1 MISEITFEQLGLSR
15 EILQAVADEGYATP
29 TAIQA
34 EAIPVILAG
43 RDVMASAQTGT
54 GKTAGFTLPLL
65 HRLQGVANTSV
76 SPAKHPVRALIMAP
90 TRELAIQI
98 DESVR
103 KYGKYL
109 PLKVAAIYGGVNMLP
124 QTQSLRNGVEILVAT
139 PGRLLDH
146 IEQKVVNFS
155 KTEILVLDE
164 ADRMLDMG
172 FLPDIKRVMALLP
185 QQRQSLLFSATFSL
199 EIRRL
204 ADSLLK
210 NPVKIEVSRKNT
222 VNESISHVV
231 HLVNPDSKL
240 RLLIHL
246 IKQAELTQA
255 LIFVKTKQSAG
266 KLATLLAQHDITAL
280 AIHGDKNQLQR
291 TQALEAF
298 KLGEVEA
305 LVATDVAAR
314 GLDID
319 KLSHVIN
326 FELPSTPEDYI
337 HRIGRTGRAG
347 SKGKAISL
355 VSEHEKELLTN
366 IERLLNAKL
375 ELIEAPGFIAD
386 TSVPRTRLQREQT
399 AAPRHHSGTHKRSPQ
414 SKQDPIFTQPY
425 IPSSAAAALI
435 NPVESGGDEPHKS
448 VLLSQKQEDT
458 KPLPVLFK
466 MPVKDK
472 KK

>member
-1 MISEITFEQLGLSR
+1 MSVEITFEQLGLSR
-15 EILQAVADEGYATP
+15 EILLAVADEGYVTP
-29 TAIQA
+29 TAIQI
-34 EAIPVILAG
+34 EAIPVILSG
-43 RDVMASAQTGT
+43 QDVMASAQTGT

-65 HRLQGVANTSV
+65 QKLQAFANTSV

-109 PLKVAAIYGGVNMLP
+109 PLKVAAIYGGVNMLA

-146 IEQKVVNFS
+146 VEQKVVNFS
-155 KTEILVLDE
+155 RTEILVLDE

-185 QQRQSLLFSATFSL
+185 RQRQSLLFSATFSV

-222 VNESISHVV
+222 VNESISHVA
-231 HLVNPDSKL
+231 HLVNSDNKL
-240 RLLIHL
+240 KLLIHL
-246 IKQAELTQA
+246 IKQAELSQA

-266 KLATLLAQHDITAL
+266 KLATLLVQHGITAL

-326 FELPSTPEDYI
+326 FELPGTPEDYI

-355 VSEHEKELLTN
+355 VSEHEKELLIN
-366 IERLLNAKL
+366 IERLLNTKL
-375 ELIEAPGFIAD
+375 ELIEVPGFIAD
-386 TSVPRTRLQREQT
+386 APAPAPRTRVQRKQT
-399 AAPRHHSGTHKRSPQ
+399 AASHYPAARKQSPQ

-425 IPSSAAAALI
+425 IPGATGALI
-435 NPVESGGDEPHKS
+435 NSAEAGGDEPRK
-448 VLLSQKQEDT
+448 LILPYKKQEHT
-458 KPLPVLFK
+458 ESLPVLFK
-466 MPVKDK
+466 VPARDK
-472 KK
+472 EN

>member
-1 MISEITFEQLGLSR
+1 MSSEITFAQLGLSV
-15 EILQAVADEGYATP
+15 EILQAVADEGYAIP
-29 TAIQA
+29 TAIQV
-34 EAIPVILAG
+34 EAVPIILAG

-54 GKTAGFTLPLL
+54 GKTAGYTLPLL
-65 HRLQGVANTSV
+65 NRLQAFANTSV

-109 PLKVAAIYGGVNMLP
+109 PLKVAAIYGGVSMPP
-124 QTQSLRNGVEILVAT
+124 QTQILRNGVEILVAT

-146 IEQKVVNFS
+146 VEQKVVNFS
-155 KTEILVLDE
+155 RTEILVLDE

-185 QQRQSLLFSATFSL
+185 GQRQSLLFSATFSV
-199 EIRRL
+199 EIRKL

-210 NPVKIEVSRKNT
+210 NPIKIEVSRKNT

-231 HLVNPDSKL
+231 HLVRSADKL
-240 RLLIHL
+240 KLLVHL
-246 IKQAELTQA
+246 IKQSELTQA

-266 KLATLLAQHDITAL
+266 KLATLLAQHDISAL
-280 AIHGDKNQLQR
+280 AIHGDKNQQQR

-298 KLGEVEA
+298 KLGEIEA

-326 FELPSTPEDYI
+326 FELPGTPEDYI

-355 VSEHEKELLTN
+355 VSEHEKELLVN

-375 ELIEAPGFIAD
+375 ELMDVPGFVAD
-386 TSVPRTRLQREQT
+386 VPVPGSQLQGKKIV
-399 AAPRHHSGTHKRSPQ
+399 APHHSYTRKSSPQ

-425 IPSSAAAALI
+425 VSGGVVAPII
-435 NPVESGGDEPHKS
+435 PVEADGDDSHKS
-448 VLLSQKQEDT
+448 ILPYKKQKDTESLS
-458 KPLPVLFK
+458 VLFK
-466 MPVKDK
+466 VPVRDK
-472 KK
+472 KS

>member
-1 MISEITFEQLGLSR
+1 MTFEQLGLSR
-15 EILQAVADEGYATP
+15 EILQAVADEGYVTP
-29 TAIQA
+29 TAIQTK
-34 EAIPVILAG
+34 AIPVILAG

-65 HRLQGVANTSV
+65 HRLQVFANTSV

-98 DESVR
+98 EESVR
-103 KYGKYL
+103 SYGKYL
-109 PLKVAAIYGGVNMLP
+109 PLRVAAIYGGVNMLP
-124 QTQSLRNGVEILVAT
+124 QTQILRNGVEILVAT

-146 IEQKVVNFS
+146 VEQKVINFS
-155 KTEILVLDE
+155 RTEILVLDE

-172 FLPDIKRVMALLP
+172 FLPDIKRVMTLLP
-185 QQRQSLLFSATFSL
+185 QQRQNLLFSATFSI
-199 EIRRL
+199 EIRKL

-210 NPVKIEVSRKNT
+210 HPVKIEISKENT

-231 HLVNPDSKL
+231 HLVDPDKKF
-240 RLLIHL
+240 RLLLHL
-246 IKQAELTQA
+246 IKQAELIQA

-266 KLATLLAQHDITAL
+266 KLATLLVQHGVAAL

-298 KLGEVEA
+298 KSGEVEI

-347 SKGKAISL
+347 CKGKAISL
-355 VSEHEKELLTN
+355 VSSHEKEYLAN
-366 IERLLNAKL
+366 IERLLNTKL
-375 ELIEAPGFIAD
+375 ELVEVPGFITDLSA
-386 TSVPRTRLQREQT
+386 TKEPQQKEPR
-399 AAPRHHSGTHKRSPQ
+399 AVSRHSDIRKRSLKP
-414 SKQDPIFTQPY
+414 KQDPIFTQPY
-425 IPSSAAAALI
+425 KPAGVAVTPKNLVGSS
-435 NPVESGGDEPHKS
+435 GDEADKS
-448 VLLSQKQEDT
+448 ILLYKRQQKAES
-458 KPLPVLFK
+458 LPALFRV
-466 MPVKDK
+466 PIK
-472 KK
+472 KKD

>member
-1 MISEITFEQLGLSR
+1 MRSEITFDQLGLSR
-15 EILQAVADEGYATP
+15 EILQAVAGEGYLTP

-43 RDVMASAQTGT
+43 QDVMASAQTGT

-65 HRLQGVANTSV
+65 HRLQEFANTSV
-76 SPAKHPVRALIMAP
+76 SPARHPVRALIMAP

-98 DESVR
+98 EESVR
-103 KYGKYL
+103 KYGKYV
-109 PLKVAAIYGGVNMLP
+109 PLRVAAVYGGVNMTP
-124 QTQSLRNGVEILVAT
+124 QTQSLRDGVEILVAT

-146 IEQKVVNFS
+146 VEQKSVNFS

-185 QQRQSLLFSATFSL
+185 QQRQSLLFSATFST
-199 EIRRL
+199 EIRKL
-204 ADSLLK
+204 ADSLLR
-210 NPVKIEVSRKNT
+210 NPVQIEVARKNT

-231 HLVNPDSKL
+231 HLVDQNNKL
-240 RLLIHL
+240 KLLVHL

-266 KLATLLAQHDITAL
+266 KLTISLAQHGISVL
-280 AIHGDKNQLQR
+280 AIHGDKNQSQR
-291 TQALEAF
+291 TEALEAF
-298 KLGEVEA
+298 KSGEVEA

-355 VSEHEKELLTN
+355 VSEHEKELLVN
-366 IERLLNAKL
+366 IEKLLNAKL
-375 ELIEAPGFIAD
+375 ELVEVPGFIAD
-386 TSVPRTRLQREQT
+386 VAVTGTPLRRRET
-399 AAPRHHSGTHKRSPQ
+399 AASPRHAAVRKQPLRSN
-414 SKQDPIFTQPY
+414 QDPIFTKPY
-425 IPSSAAAALI
+425 VSSTTIVLTKF
-435 NPVESGGDEPHKS
+435 GGDAHEGSILPYK
-448 VLLSQKQEDT
+448 KQQDT
-458 KPLPVLFK
+458 ESLPVLLK
-466 MPVKDK
+466 VPVRNKED
-472 KK
+472 

>member
-1 MISEITFEQLGLSR
+1 MSSEITFAQLGLSV
-15 EILQAVADEGYATP
+15 EILQAVADEGYVTP

-34 EAIPVILAG
+34 EAVPVILAG

-54 GKTAGFTLPLL
+54 GKTAGYTLPLL
-65 HRLQGVANTSV
+65 NRLQAFANTSV

-109 PLKVAAIYGGVNMLP
+109 PLKVAAIYGGVSMPP
-124 QTQSLRNGVEILVAT
+124 QTQILRNGVEILVAT

-146 IEQKVVNFS
+146 VEQKVVNFS

-185 QQRQSLLFSATFSL
+185 GQRQSLLFSATFSV
-199 EIRRL
+199 EIRKL

-210 NPVKIEVSRKNT
+210 NPIKIEVSRKNT

-231 HLVNPDSKL
+231 HLVRSADKL
-240 RLLIHL
+240 KLLVHL
-246 IKQAELTQA
+246 IRQSELTQA

-266 KLATLLAQHDITAL
+266 KLATLLAQHDISAL
-280 AIHGDKNQLQR
+280 AIHGDKNQQQR

-298 KLGEVEA
+298 KLGEIEA

-326 FELPSTPEDYI
+326 FELPGTPEDYI

-355 VSEHEKELLTN
+355 VSEHEKELLVN

-375 ELIEAPGFIAD
+375 ELMDVPGFVAD
-386 TSVPRTRLQREQT
+386 IPVTGSPSQGKKIV
-399 AAPRHHSGTHKRSPQ
+399 APHHSPARKPSLQ

-425 IPSSAAAALI
+425 TPGGMVAPTISAEA
-435 NPVESGGDEPHKS
+435 GGDDSYKS
-448 VLLSQKQEDT
+448 ILPYKKQQDT
-458 KPLPVLFK
+458 ESLPVLFK
-466 MPVKDK
+466 VPVRDK
-472 KK
+472 KS